1 MARIDIDAS
10 WQLSNDEDLVE
21 NMLRALSISGNQRS
35 CLTPSVNTRFNR
47 PELGLVAFT
56 GSRSAPLNRLE
67 YTAIK
72 LRISPDKLRLYSSWS
87 I

>member
-1 MARIDIDAS
+1 MTRIDIDAS

-21 NMLRALSISGNQRS
+21 NMPCARSIPGNQRS
-35 CLTPSVNTRFNR
+35 YLTPSADTRFDK

-72 LRISPDKLRLYSSWS
+72 LRISPDKLRLYSSWFT
-87 I
+87 